1 MERIP
6 GAGYPAAGM
15 PILAAAVLAML
26 PSMAPVAVPPDAKA
40 PTPVPGRAAPGTAS
54 SAPAW
59 PLTMRLG
66 IPASLPGWTAAPTDP
81 LPDEGENG
89 MGRYTEVA
97 RFFQKIESATST
109 KQFQI
114 AVQDYGGK
122 DLAPEL
128 KRAVAEASQHGAE
141 TKEATV
147 SGLKAFVVTDRS
159 SGKPATIVTVV
170 VSGGRLVL
178 GEGANMTGDE
188 ALRLL
193 QSVDF
198 PKIAAAK

>member
-1 MERIP
+1 MPI
-6 GAGYPAAGM
+6 AATVLTIALSAAPAA
-15 PILAAAVLAML
+15 
-26 PSMAPVAVPPDAKA
+26 APPEGKA
-40 PTPVPGRAAPGTAS
+40 PTPAAGKTAPGPAS

-59 PLTMRLG
+59 PLTLRLG
-66 IPASLPGWTAAPTDP
+66 IPASLPGWSAAPSDP

-89 MGRYTEVA
+89 MGRYTEVS

-114 AVQDYGGK
+114 AVQDYGAGR
-122 DLAPEL
+122 DLGPEL
-128 KRAVAEASQHGAE
+128 KKAVGEAAQHGAE

-159 SGKPATIVTVV
+159 AGKPATIVTVV

-193 QSVDF
+193 ASVDF
-198 PKIAAAK
+198 AKIAAAK